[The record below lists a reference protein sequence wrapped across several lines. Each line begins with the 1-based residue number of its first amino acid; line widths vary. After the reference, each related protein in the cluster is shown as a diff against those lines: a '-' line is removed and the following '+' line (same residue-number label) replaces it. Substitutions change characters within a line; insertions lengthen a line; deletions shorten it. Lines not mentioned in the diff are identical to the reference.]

1 MPQAYDRWLAPSVFR
16 PFAVDLARRAA
27 NSAPRRLLEIAAG
40 TGVLTRELVTA
51 IPAARVTAT
60 DLNAAMVEFGSRRV
74 PLAAWRQADALRLPF
89 DDRQFDLVICQFGVM
104 FFPDRPAAFGEMRRV
119 LAPGGRL
126 LFSTWGTV
134 ETHGFAAALVAALA
148 HAFPC
153 DPPTFIAAVPH
164 GYSDLGRVAAD
175 LAAGGLNYVSAEPV
189 TFDGHADSAADVAA
203 GFCTGTPLRM
213 AIQARGDLAASTA
226 IIADLMT
233 ARLGRGPVTAAMTA
247 HVIEAHEPE
256 RTGRRAHS
264 ELKGRSGR
272 RWQTAALRSGKQT
285 PRCKPWADWPG
296 PGESAATLPGR

>member
-126 LFSTWGTV
+126 LFSTWGDRRDARLRRRPGGRARARLPRRPA
-134 ETHGFAAALVAALA
+134 HIHSRRAARLLRPWPGRRRPRRRRPELRVSRAG
-148 HAFPC
+148 HARRAC
-153 DPPTFIAAVPH
+153 
-164 GYSDLGRVAAD
+164 GLGR
-175 LAAGGLNYVSAEPV
+175 
-189 TFDGHADSAADVAA
+189 
-203 GFCTGTPLRM
+203 
-213 AIQARGDLAASTA
+213 
-226 IIADLMT
+226 
-233 ARLGRGPVTAAMTA
+233 
-247 HVIEAHEPE
+247 
-256 RTGRRAHS
+256 
-264 ELKGRSGR
+264 
-272 RWQTAALRSGKQT
+272 
-285 PRCKPWADWPG
+285 
-296 PGESAATLPGR
+296 